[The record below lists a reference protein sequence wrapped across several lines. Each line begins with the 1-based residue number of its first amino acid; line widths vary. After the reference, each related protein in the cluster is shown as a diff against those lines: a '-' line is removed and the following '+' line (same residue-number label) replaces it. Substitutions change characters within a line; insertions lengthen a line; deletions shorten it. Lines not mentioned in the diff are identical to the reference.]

1 MNDADKDK
9 VVTPLV
15 APHGGSEAVEAPKAV
30 DTDAPVSTDEKGDV
44 VDLPDLGGKID

>member
-1 MNDADKDK
+1 MDDADKDK

-15 APHGGSEAVEAPKAV
+15 APHDRSEAGEAPRSI
-30 DTDAPVSTDEKGDV
+30 DTDAPVSTDEKGDL

>member
-1 MNDADKDK
+1 MDDKDK

-15 APHGGSEAVEAPKAV
+15 APHDKADQDETPKPA
-30 DTDAPVSTDEKGDV
+30 DTNAPVSTDDKGDK

>member
-1 MNDADKDK
+1 MDDGDKDK

-15 APHGGSEAVEAPKAV
+15 APHDGSEAVVAPEAV
-30 DTDAPVSTDEKGDV
+30 DIDAPVSTDEKGDV

>member
-1 MNDADKDK
+1 MDDADKNK

-15 APHGGSEAVEAPKAV
+15 APHDEAENVEAPKAV
-30 DTDAPVSTDEKGDV
+30 DTEAPVSTNEKGEL

>member
-1 MNDADKDK
+1 MDDKKDK

-15 APHGGSEAVEAPKAV
+15 APHDRSKSDEAPETI
-30 DTDAPVSTDEKGDV
+30 DTDAPVSTDEHGKP